1 MGKTAWLRLLEN
13 YEHFR
18 QDGRLPATY
27 EVVYGHAWAGAKDRL
42 EDGRQI
48 IQMKMA
54 SRKGGLR

>member
-1 MGKTAWLRLLEN
+1 
-13 YEHFR
+13 
-18 QDGRLPATY
+18 
-27 EVVYGHAWAGAKDRL
+27 VVYGHAWAGAKDRL